1 MVKCNVQVAGKD
13 VSAQESTSAVQE
25 DSTALFQSFQFIVVD
40 ETLNERVEQAE
51 AMLFETMHK
60 VLERRQN
67 IDGSLS
73 HALTKQLEE
82 YSMHLHGEIKVKRE
96 GVVDENVNGLNEHSL
111 GTLDVAVRG
120 AKERLDALP
129 AVLARLERART
140 VILDEEDRK
149 KHGSHQGRE
158 GKAMSSKQR
167 RVSKQF
173 DLANKLSL
181 Y

>member
-1 MVKCNVQVAGKD
+1 
-13 VSAQESTSAVQE
+13 
-25 DSTALFQSFQFIVVD
+25 
-40 ETLNERVEQAE
+40 
-51 AMLFETMHK
+51 MLFETMHK
-60 VLERRQN
+60 VIEKRQN
-67 IDGSLS
+67 IDNGMN

-82 YSMHLHGEIKVKRE
+82 YSMHLHGEMNVKRE
-96 GVVDENVNGLNEHSL
+96 SLVDEHVNGLNEQSL

-120 AKERLDALP
+120 AKDRLDTLP

-149 KHGSHQGRE
+149 KHGSHLGRE
-158 GKAMSSKQR
+158 AKAMSSKQR